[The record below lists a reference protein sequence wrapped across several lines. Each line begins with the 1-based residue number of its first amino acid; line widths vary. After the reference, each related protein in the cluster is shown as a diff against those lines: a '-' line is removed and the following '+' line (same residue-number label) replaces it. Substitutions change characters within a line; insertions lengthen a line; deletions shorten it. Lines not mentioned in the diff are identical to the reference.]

1 MKPFDVYPLMPVTPV
16 SARAAQV
23 IDEQNRTFLDF
34 YGGHAV
40 ISIGHSHPKFNQ
52 ALVSQLDRIAFYS
65 NSVQMPIQHELAQ
78 MLGEVS
84 GYANYQFFMCNSGA
98 EAVENALKLASF
110 HTGRSEVIAFSGSF
124 HGRTSAA
131 VAITDNPSI
140 VAPLSTNHHVKWLP
154 FNDIEALQGQITNQT
169 AAVIVEGIQGVAGVC
184 VPTDAFLLALQDECR
199 KYGVQLII
207 DEIQSGCGRTGRY
220 FAHQWTEGLQP
231 DLITVAKGIGNGFP
245 VGGVL
250 IAPHLKP
257 KAGMLGTTFGGNY
270 LACTAMLTVLKVMH
284 SDNLMVN
291 ALEQGQYL
299 AQQLA
304 LLQGVERVT
313 GRGLMLGLV
322 LQKPAAEIRQQ
333 LLCKH
338 HIFTGNA
345 SDPRVIRLLPPLC
358 VSRSEVEAVVSA
370 FQEVF
375 QTQQTHETVS

>member
-1 MKPFDVYPLMPVTPV
+1 MPVTPV

-78 MLGEVS
+78 RLGEAS
-84 GYANYQFFMCNSGA
+84 GYTDYQFFMCNSGA

-140 VAPLSTNHHVKWLP
+140 VAPLNANHHVKWLP

-284 SDNLMVN
+284 SDNLMAN